1 MTKVLS
7 IAPFY
12 DGTGYSHAAQAMTL
26 ALDAAGVDVYPVSVK
41 LTGQTVKPHHRILE
55 LLAKKTA
62 SPDVIIQTVLP
73 PLMVY
78 HGGVK
83 NIGYFFCETSDFR
96 RSGWTPYLNNMD
108 TVWVACKESALACKR
123 SDITKPIGVA
133 PIGADMS
140 IYQKKYPFEDIKRGR
155 YAFYSIGDWSAR
167 KNMAGVVEAYF
178 RSFNKNDN
186 VVLILKT
193 YCEGMSFTDAE
204 KHISEEIAK
213 IKNSL
218 RLWKNDF
225 YPPVI
230 LITSYLS
237 DEDIYGL
244 HQHCDAYIT
253 MERAAGWG
261 IPLFDA
267 MGFAKPCISIRWGGP
282 AEFFGTHHND
292 FIINHQLT
300 FVKDMHT
307 CSYPGMYSGHEA
319 WAEPDMMDAIMH
331 MKACYQNKAG
341 LTKRSFFETKWSLEA
356 VGQTLKELVCQ

>member
-26 ALDAAGVDVYPVSVK
+26 ALDAAGVDIYPVNVK
-41 LTGQTVKPHHRILE
+41 LTGQSVKPHNRIVE
-55 LLAKKTA
+55 LLNKRVT

-83 NIGYFFCETSDFR
+83 NIGYFFCETTDFK

-108 TVWVACKESALACKR
+108 EVWVACSESILACKR
-123 SDITKPIGVA
+123 SAVIKPTYAA

-140 IYQKKYPFEDIKRGR
+140 IYQKVYPFENLKKGR

-178 RSFNKNDN
+178 RSFSKNDN

-204 KHISEEIAK
+204 QYISKEIAK
-213 IKNSL
+213 IKDSL
-218 RLWKNDF
+218 RLWKTDF

-237 DEDIYGL
+237 DEEIYGL
-244 HQHCDAYIT
+244 HQRCDAYIT

-267 MGFAKPCISIRWGGP
+267 MAFGKPCISIKWGGT
-282 AEFFGTHHND
+282 AEFFGSYTGDLIVGHH
-292 FIINHQLT
+292 LT
-300 FVKDMHT
+300 LVRDMQT
-307 CSYPGMYSGHEA
+307 CSYPGMYSGYEG
-319 WAEPDMMDAIMH
+319 WAEPDMLHAIRH
-331 MKACYQNKAG
+331 MKDCYQNKITPVARLG
-341 LTKRSFFETKWSLEA
+341 FESKWSLKT
-356 VGQTLKELVCQ
+356 VGNTLKELVCD